1 MKTSRSEIPEK
12 TLFIDIETTGNMDS
26 APGKDTIIEIA
37 IVDDAGRTIMNTLV
51 NPERSIGNTKLGI
64 SDNDLKNKKT
74 LRQIWP
80 LIEAIVTGCQVVMY
94 NAERDRK
101 YFPKNLSAAGH
112 VSCAMKRFA
121 PIYGE
126 YDNYHGDYRFKKLT
140 DATKYIGY
148 KWKGKHHK
156 AFPDALACR
165 AVWLWM
171 EDRDDFNGSVHF
183 GEIESGQSNVI
194 RPQSFSL

>member
-1 MKTSRSEIPEK
+1 MTYPSELPEK
-12 TLFIDIETTGNMDS
+12 MLYIDIETTGNQGS

-37 IVDDAGRTIMNTLV
+37 IVDDAGHTVMNTLV
-51 NPERSIGNTKLGI
+51 NPERPIDETKPWVK
-64 SDNDLKNKKT
+64 DKDLQGKKT

-80 LIEAIVTGCQVVMY
+80 LIEAVVTGCHVVMY
-94 NAERDRK
+94 NAERDKK

-126 YDNYHGDYRFKKLT
+126 YDKYHGDYRFKKLT
-140 DATKYIGY
+140 EATKYIGY
-148 KWKGKHHK
+148 KWEGKPHR
-156 AFPDALACR
+156 ALPDALACR

-171 EDRDDFNGSVHF
+171 EDRDDFNSSVPYNQVEA
-183 GEIESGQSNVI
+183 GDAII
-194 RPQSFSL
+194 LRPPAFS